1 MAQNIKYLDDDN
13 FKSTIAEGVTLVD
26 FYADW
31 CGPCRMIAPIVEDL
45 STELQGLAT
54 IAKLDIE
61 KAQTTTSE
69 FGVMSIPTLILF
81 KNGKEVK
88 RVVGIKTKE
97 ELKTLIKAVL

>member
-1 MAQNIKYLDDDN
+1 MAQNLKYLDDDN
-13 FKSTIAEGVTLVD
+13 FKPTIAEGVTLVD

-45 STELQGLAT
+45 STELHGLAT

-61 KAQTTTSE
+61 KAQNTTSE

-88 RVVGIKTKE
+88 RVVGVKTKD
-97 ELKTLIKAVL
+97 ELKTLVKSAL